1 MEGMSTVK
9 ERRSNGAG
17 RSGDLVE
24 LIAVPVRAAVLTDGP
39 GAGGE
44 FVVSHSDSGLTRGL
58 ELDEQVVVVDPD
70 GEFHAASVVDLEFSL
85 EDTHYVLEL
94 GVRLPPETV
103 RERLADGA
111 GDGGAAVGDGQDLG
125 ALLDLLGRLRDRP
138 EPS

>member
-1 MEGMSTVK
+1 MEGMSTVV
-9 ERRSNGAG
+9 ERRASGAG
-17 RSGDLVE
+17 RSGGLVE
-24 LIAVPVRAAVLTDGP
+24 LIAVPVRAALLTDGP
-39 GAGGE
+39 GTGGE

-70 GEFHAASVVDLEFSL
+70 GEFHAARVVDLEFSL

-94 GVRLPPETV
+94 GVRLPPDTV
-103 RERLADGA
+103 RARLAGGGPGTEAGLPA
-111 GDGGAAVGDGQDLG
+111 GDDLG

>member
-1 MEGMSTVK
+1 MEGMSTVV
-9 ERRSNGAG
+9 ERRASGAG
-17 RSGDLVE
+17 RWGGLVE

-39 GAGGE
+39 GVGGE
-44 FVVSHSDSGLTRGL
+44 FVVSHSESGLTRGL

-70 GEFHAASVVDLEFSL
+70 GEFHAASVVDVEFSL

-94 GVRLPPETV
+94 GVRLPPDTV
-103 RERLADGA
+103 RERLSGVDTGAPA
-111 GDGGAAVGDGQDLG
+111 GDDLG